1 MSESGSTTLMEA
13 ARRYLAELGDEERIA
28 SQAEVERFV
37 RWCGADRPFDQLRG
51 HDVATYSETLT
62 GSVTDASRRAGVVRS
77 FLAFARKAGHTP
89 TNLGTHLRQ
98 RKAASAKVAGGGA
111 RLPDVPMSK
120 EQKAALVAEL
130 ESLKAQRPKIVKD
143 LQRAMEDK
151 DFRENAPL
159 DAARDQQAHSE
170 GRIRTLE
177 AKLARAVVVDDV
189 PVSGHAIEVGSTVVL
204 RNLVSGGETTYT
216 LVRSG
221 EVDPARGRISFE
233 SPVGQALLNRSPG
246 EEVEVAAPSGTLRF
260 RIENV
265 EG

>member
-1 MSESGSTTLMEA
+1 MMEA
-13 ARRYLAELGDEERIA
+13 ARRYLAELSDDERIA

-37 RWCGADRPFDQLRG
+37 RWCGADRPFGQLRG
-51 HDVATYSETLT
+51 HDVATYAETLT
-62 GSVTDASRRAGVVRS
+62 GSVTDASRRAGAVRS
-77 FLAFARKAGHTP
+77 FLAFAKKAGHTP

-98 RKAASAKVAGGGA
+98 RKAAPAKVARGGTS
-111 RLPDVPMSK
+111 LQDVQMSK
-120 EQKAALVAEL
+120 EQNAALVTEL
-130 ESLKAQRPKIVKD
+130 ESLKAQRPQIVKD
-143 LQRAMEDK
+143 LQRAREDK

-159 DAARDQQAHSE
+159 DAARDQQAHIE

-177 AKLARAVVVDDV
+177 AKLERAVVVDDG
-189 PVSGHAIEVGSTVVL
+189 PASSHTIEVGSTVVL
-204 RNLVSGGETTYT
+204 RNLASGGETRYT
-216 LVRSG
+216 LVRPG

-233 SPVGQALLNRSPG
+233 SPVGQALLKRSPG